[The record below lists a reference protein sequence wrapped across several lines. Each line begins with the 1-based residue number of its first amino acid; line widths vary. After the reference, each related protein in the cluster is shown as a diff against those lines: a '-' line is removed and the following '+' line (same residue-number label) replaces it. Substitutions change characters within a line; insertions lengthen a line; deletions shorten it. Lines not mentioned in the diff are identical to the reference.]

1 MQRAKWTFV
10 GVFLLVAGPLFA
22 QVNVAGDW
30 EVTINSPQGSNTA
43 IASLKQDGD
52 KVSGVLKNQMG
63 ELPFEGVTVTGDELK
78 FTFTV
83 NFQGT
88 PLPITLT
95 GKVKG
100 STIDGKADFG
110 GMAEGDW
117 SAKKVDATMASKMD
131 SPAASASSAPA
142 SAASAAGTGAAGK
155 WDVTFKTPQGD
166 FPAVAT
172 LTADG
177 SKLSGTFGSQLGE
190 TAVSGTLDGMT
201 ITLTM
206 NVDSPQGSMTVSMTG
221 QMQGDSIAGTADVAG
236 MGQMEW
242 SAKRAK
248 Q

>member
-1 MQRAKWTFV
+1 MQRAKWMSV

-22 QVNVAGDW
+22 QTNVAGDW

-63 ELPFEGVTVTGDELK
+63 ELPFEGATLTGDELK
-78 FTFTV
+78 FMFTV

-100 STIDGKADFG
+100 GTIDGKADFG

-117 SAKKVDATMASKMD
+117 TAKRVDATTAKAAPSGGPT
-131 SPAASASSAPA
+131 PATPA
-142 SAASAAGTGAAGK
+142 SMTSGGVAGK
-155 WDVTFKTPQGD
+155 WDVVFRTPQGD
-166 FPAVAT
+166 FPATAT
-172 LTADG
+172 LSADG
-177 SKLSGTFGSQLGE
+177 TKLSGTLGSQLGE
-190 TAVSGTLDGMT
+190 TSVTGTIDGT
-201 ITLTM
+201 KISLSLVV
-206 NVDSPQGSMTVSMTG
+206 NSPQGDLNVSMTG
-221 QMQGDSIAGTADVAG
+221 EVQGDSINGMADVSA

-242 SAKRAK
+242 SAKRAR

>member
-1 MQRAKWTFV
+1 MQRAKWMFV
-10 GVFLLVAGPLFA
+10 GVFLLAAGPLSA
-22 QVNVAGDW
+22 QTNVAGDW

-43 IASLKQDGD
+43 IASLKQEGD

-63 ELPFEGVTVTGDELK
+63 ELPFEGATITGDELK

-88 PLPITLT
+88 PLPITLS

-100 STIDGKADFG
+100 ATIDGKADFG

-117 SAKKVDATMASKMD
+117 TAKRVEATTADA
-131 SPAASASSAPA
+131 AASAPAAAPA
-142 SAASAAGTGAAGK
+142 PAAPGVGGIAGK
-155 WDVTFKTPQGD
+155 WDVTFRTPQGD

-172 LTADG
+172 LSVDG
-177 SKLSGTFGSQLGE
+177 GKLSGTLGSQLGE
-190 TAVSGTLDGMT
+190 TPVSGTLDGT
-201 ITLTM
+201 KLQITLV
-206 NVDSPQGSMTVSMTG
+206 VDSPQGSMNVSMTG
-221 QMQGDSIAGTADVAG
+221 EMQGDAINGMADVAG

-242 SAKRAK
+242 SAKRSK

>member
-1 MQRAKWTFV
+1 MQRAISMFV

-30 EVTINSPQGSNTA
+30 EVTINSPQGSNAA
-43 IASLKQDGD
+43 IATLKQDGD
-52 KVSGVLKNQMG
+52 KVSGVLKNPMG
-63 ELPFEGVTVTGDELK
+63 ELPFEGATLTGDELK

-100 STIDGKADFG
+100 ATIDGKADFG

-117 SAKKVDATMASKMD
+117 TAKRVDATTAKSAVA
-131 SPAASASSAPA
+131 PAAADTAAPA
-142 SAASAAGTGAAGK
+142 MSGGAAGK
-155 WDVTFKTPQGD
+155 WNVTFVTPQGD

-172 LTADG
+172 LTAEG

-190 TAVSGTLDGMT
+190 TKVTGTVDGVK
-201 ITLTM
+201 ITLEMT
-206 NVDSPQGSMTVSMTG
+206 VESPQGNMNVSMTG
-221 QMQGDSIAGTADVAG
+221 EMRGDDMVGLADVAG
-236 MGQMEW
+236 MGQMQW

>member
-1 MQRAKWTFV
+1 MQRAKWMFV

-22 QVNVAGDW
+22 QTNVAGDW
-30 EVTINSPQGSNTA
+30 EVTINSPQGSSSA

-52 KVSGVLKNQMG
+52 KVSGVLKNPMG

-78 FTFTV
+78 FMFTV

-100 STIDGKADFG
+100 ATIDGKADFG

-117 SAKKVDATMASKMD
+117 SAKRVDATLAKMTTAGGPVEAT
-131 SPAASASSAPA
+131 PAK
-142 SAASAAGTGAAGK
+142 AATGGAAGK
-155 WDVTFKTPQGD
+155 WDVVFKTPQGD

-177 SKLSGTFGSQLGE
+177 TKLSGTFGSQLGE
-190 TAVSGTLDGMT
+190 TAVSGSVEGAK

-206 NVDSPQGSMTVSMTG
+206 TVNSPQGDLTVSMTG
-221 QMQGDSIAGTADVAG
+221 EMQGDAIVNGMADVTA

>member
-1 MQRAKWTFV
+1 MQRSISMFV

-22 QVNVAGDW
+22 QVNIAGDW
-30 EVTINSPQGSNTA
+30 EVTINSPQGSNAA

-52 KVSGVLKNQMG
+52 KVSGVLKNPMG
-63 ELPFEGVTVTGDELK
+63 ELPFEGATLTGDELK

-88 PLPITLT
+88 PLPITLI

-100 STIDGKADFG
+100 NAIDGKADFG

-117 SAKKVDATMASKMD
+117 SAKRVDAATAQ
-131 SPAASASSAPA
+131 AAVAPA
-142 SAASAAGTGAAGK
+142 PADSAAAPATSGGAAGK
-155 WDVTFKTPQGD
+155 WNVTFNTPQGD

-172 LTADG
+172 LTANG

-190 TAVSGTLDGMT
+190 TQVTGTVEGVK
-201 ITLTM
+201 ITLEMT
-206 NVDSPQGSMTVSMTG
+206 VESPQGSMNVSMTG
-221 QMQGDSIAGTADVAG
+221 EMRGDDMVGLADVAG
-236 MGQMEW
+236 MGQMQW
-242 SAKRAK
+242 SAKRAR

>member
-1 MQRAKWTFV
+1 MQRAKWMFV
-10 GVFLLVAGPLFA
+10 GVFLSVAGPLFA

-30 EVTINSPQGSNTA
+30 EVTINSPQGSNSA

-52 KVSGVLKNQMG
+52 KVSGVLKNPMG

-100 STIDGKADFG
+100 NTIDGKADFG

-117 SAKKVDATMASKMD
+117 TAKRVE
-131 SPAASASSAPA
+131 AA
-142 SAASAAGTGAAGK
+142 AANKAVTGAPMPMATGASGK

-177 SKLSGTFGSQLGE
+177 GKLSGTLGSQLGE
-190 TAVSGTLDGMT
+190 TQVSGTVDGSK
-201 ITLTM
+201 IALSL
-206 NVDSPQGSMTVSMTG
+206 VVESPQGNMNVSMTG
-221 QMQGDSIAGTADVAG
+221 EMQGDSMAGTADVAG

>member
-1 MQRAKWTFV
+1 MQRAKWMFV

-30 EVTINSPQGSNTA
+30 EVTINTPQGSNTA

-63 ELPFEGVTVTGDELK
+63 ELPFEGVSVTGDELK

-100 STIDGKADFG
+100 NTIDGKADFA

-117 SAKKVDATMASKMD
+117 SAKRVEATTADKAVTGAAMPA
-131 SPAASASSAPA
+131 PAAG
-142 SAASAAGTGAAGK
+142 AAATDGAAGK
-155 WDVTFKTPQGD
+155 WNVTFNTPQGD

-172 LTADG
+172 LKVEGA
-177 SKLSGTFGSQLGE
+177 KLSGTFGSQLGE
-190 TAVSGTLDGMT
+190 TQVTGSLDGVK
-201 ITLTM
+201 ITLEMT
-206 NVDSPQGSMTVSMTG
+206 VDSPQGSINLTMTG
-221 QMQGDSIAGTADVAG
+221 EMRGDDMVGLADVPG
-236 MGQMEW
+236 MGQMQW

>member
-10 GVFLLVAGPLFA
+10 GVFLLAAGPLFA
-22 QVNVAGDW
+22 QPVNVAGDW
-30 EVTINSPQGSNTA
+30 EVTINSPQGSNAA
-43 IASLKQDGD
+43 IATLKQDGD

-63 ELPFEGVTVTGDELK
+63 ELPFEGATLTGDELK
-78 FTFTV
+78 FMFTV

-100 STIDGKADFG
+100 NTIDGKADFG
-110 GMAEGDW
+110 GMAEGEW
-117 SAKKVDATMASKMD
+117 TAKRVDAATASKATA
-131 SPAASASSAPA
+131 PAAAPTGGDMA
-142 SAASAAGTGAAGK
+142 TTGAAGK

-172 LTADG
+172 LTVDG
-177 SKLSGTFGSQLGE
+177 AKLTGTMGSQLGE
-190 TAVSGTLDGMT
+190 TAVTGTLDGSK
-201 ITLTM
+201 IALSL
-206 NVDSPQGSMTVSMTG
+206 VVESPQGSMNVSMTG
-221 QMQGDSIAGTADVAG
+221 EMQGDSMTGTADVAG

-242 SAKRAK
+242 TAKRAK

>member
-1 MQRAKWTFV
+1 MQRAKWMFV
-10 GVFLLVAGPLFA
+10 GVFLLAAGPLSA
-22 QVNVAGDW
+22 QTNVAGDW

-63 ELPFEGVTVTGDELK
+63 ELPFEGATLTGDELK
-78 FTFTV
+78 FMFTV

-117 SAKKVDATMASKMD
+117 TAKRVDATMAKATTPGG
-131 SPAASASSAPA
+131 PAAPAAPAAASSGGV
-142 SAASAAGTGAAGK
+142 SGK
-155 WDVTFKTPQGD
+155 WDVVFKTPQGD
-166 FPAVAT
+166 FPA
-172 LTADG
+172 TAEWSVDG
-177 SKLSGTFGSQLGE
+177 TKLSGTLGSQLGE
-190 TAVSGTLDGMT
+190 TAVTGTIDGT
-201 ITLTM
+201 KIALSLTV
-206 NVDSPQGSMTVSMTG
+206 NSPQGDLNVSMTG
-221 QMQGDSIAGTADVAG
+221 EVQGDSINGMADVSA

-242 SAKRAK
+242 SAKRSK

>member
-1 MQRAKWTFV
+1 MQRARWMFV

-30 EVTINSPQGSNTA
+30 EVTINSPQGSSSA

-52 KVSGVLKNQMG
+52 KVSGVLKNPMG

-78 FTFTV
+78 FMFTV

-88 PLPITLT
+88 PIPITLT
-95 GKVKG
+95 GKIKG

-117 SAKKVDATMASKMD
+117 SAKRVDATMAKAATPAG
-131 SPAASASSAPA
+131 PAAAAPA
-142 SAASAAGTGAAGK
+142 STGGVTGK
-155 WDVTFKTPQGD
+155 WDVVFRTPQGD
-166 FPAVAT
+166 FPATAT

-177 SKLSGTFGSQLGE
+177 TKLSGTFGSQLGE
-190 TAVSGTLDGMT
+190 TAVTGSLDGT
-201 ITLTM
+201 KISLTM
-206 NVDSPQGSMTVSMTG
+206 TVNSPQGDLMVSMTG
-221 QMQGDSIAGTADVAG
+221 EVAGDSISGMADVSA

>member
-1 MQRAKWTFV
+1 
-10 GVFLLVAGPLFA
+10 
-22 QVNVAGDW
+22 
-30 EVTINSPQGSNTA
+30 
-43 IASLKQDGD
+43 
-52 KVSGVLKNQMG
+52 VSGVLKNQMG
-63 ELPFEGVTVTGDELK
+63 ELPFEGATLTGDELK
-78 FTFTV
+78 FMFTV

-117 SAKKVDATMASKMD
+117 TAKRVDTTMTKAMTPGGPAEAT
-131 SPAASASSAPA
+131 PA
-142 SAASAAGTGAAGK
+142 SAKSGGVAGK
-155 WDVTFKTPQGD
+155 WDVVFKTPQGD
-166 FPAVAT
+166 FPATAT

-177 SKLSGTFGSQLGE
+177 AKLSGTLGSQLGE
-190 TAVSGTLDGMT
+190 TAVTGTLDGT
-201 ITLTM
+201 KISLSLVV
-206 NVDSPQGSMTVSMTG
+206 NSPQGDLNVSMTG
-221 QMQGDSIAGTADVAG
+221 EVMGDSINGMADVSA

>member
-1 MQRAKWTFV
+1 MQRAISMFV

-30 EVTINSPQGSNTA
+30 EVTINSPQGSNAA
-43 IASLKQDGD
+43 IATLKQDGD
-52 KVSGVLKNQMG
+52 KVSGVLKNPMG
-63 ELPFEGVTVTGDELK
+63 ELPFEGATLTGDELK

-100 STIDGKADFG
+100 ATIDGKADFG

-117 SAKKVDATMASKMD
+117 TAKRVDATTAKSAVA
-131 SPAASASSAPA
+131 PAAADTAAPA
-142 SAASAAGTGAAGK
+142 TSGGAGGK
-155 WDVTFKTPQGD
+155 WNVTFVTPQGD

-172 LTADG
+172 LTAEG

-190 TAVSGTLDGMT
+190 TKVTGTVDGVK
-201 ITLTM
+201 ITLEMT
-206 NVDSPQGSMTVSMTG
+206 VESPQGNMNVSMTG
-221 QMQGDSIAGTADVAG
+221 EMRGDDMVGLADVAG
-236 MGQMEW
+236 MGQMQW

>member
-1 MQRAKWTFV
+1 MQRAKWMSV

-22 QVNVAGDW
+22 QTNVAGDW

-63 ELPFEGVTVTGDELK
+63 ELPFEGATITGDELK

-100 STIDGKADFG
+100 TTIDGKADFG

-117 SAKKVDATMASKMD
+117 TAKRVEATTAKAVA
-131 SPAASASSAPA
+131 PAATGGGGI
-142 SAASAAGTGAAGK
+142 AGT

-172 LTADG
+172 FAVDG
-177 SKLSGTFGSQLGE
+177 GKLSGTLGSQLGE
-190 TAVSGTLDGMT
+190 TPVSGTLDGT
-201 ITLTM
+201 KVQITLV
-206 NVDSPQGSMTVSMTG
+206 VDSPQGSMNVSMTG
-221 QMQGDSIAGTADVAG
+221 EMQGDAINGMADVAG

-242 SAKRAK
+242 SAKRSK

>member
-1 MQRAKWTFV
+1 MQRAKWMFV

-22 QVNVAGDW
+22 QVNIAGDW

-63 ELPFEGVTVTGDELK
+63 ELPFEGATLTGDELK

-100 STIDGKADFG
+100 ATIDGKADFA

-117 SAKKVDATMASKMD
+117 SAKRVDAMAKATTPGG
-131 SPAASASSAPA
+131 PAAATTASMT
-142 SAASAAGTGAAGK
+142 TGGVAGK
-155 WDVTFKTPQGD
+155 WDVVFKTPQGD
-166 FPAVAT
+166 FPATAT

-177 SKLSGTFGSQLGE
+177 TKLSGTLGSQLGE
-190 TAVSGTLDGMT
+190 TQVTGTIDGT
-201 ITLTM
+201 KISLSLVV
-206 NVDSPQGSMTVSMTG
+206 NSPQGDLNVAMTG
-221 QMQGDSIAGTADVAG
+221 EVTGDSIAGMADVSA

-242 SAKRAK
+242 SAKRTR

>member
-1 MQRAKWTFV
+1 MQRAKWMFV
-10 GVFLLVAGPLFA
+10 GVFFLVAGPLFA
-22 QVNVAGDW
+22 QTNVAGDW

-63 ELPFEGVTVTGDELK
+63 ELPFEGATLTGDELK
-78 FTFTV
+78 FMFTV

-117 SAKKVDATMASKMD
+117 SAKRVDATLAKMTTPGG
-131 SPAASASSAPA
+131 PAAPAAASSNG
-142 SAASAAGTGAAGK
+142 SAAGK
-155 WDVTFKTPQGD
+155 WDVVFRTPQGD

-177 SKLSGTFGSQLGE
+177 AKLSGTFGSQLGE
-190 TAVSGTLDGMT
+190 TAVSGSVDGT
-201 ITLTM
+201 KITLTM
-206 NVDSPQGSMTVSMTG
+206 TVNSPQGDLMVSMTG
-221 QMQGDSIAGTADVAG
+221 EVQGDAIVNGMADVTA

>member
-1 MQRAKWTFV
+1 MQRAKWMFV
-10 GVFLLVAGPLFA
+10 GVFLLMAGPLFA

-30 EVTINSPQGSNTA
+30 EVTINSPQGSSTA

-63 ELPFEGVTVTGDELK
+63 ELPFEGVSVTGDELK

-100 STIDGKADFG
+100 STIDGKADFA

-117 SAKKVDATMASKMD
+117 TAKRVDATTAKTTMPPAAATA
-131 SPAASASSAPA
+131 PAAAASAGGAT
-142 SAASAAGTGAAGK
+142 TGASGK

-166 FPAVAT
+166 FPATAT
-172 LTADG
+172 LTATG
-177 SKLSGTFGSQLGE
+177 SKLSGTFGSQMGE
-190 TAVSGTLDGMT
+190 TPVTGTLDGANV
-201 ITLTM
+201 TLTM
-206 NVDSPQGSMTVSMTG
+206 TVESPQGSMTVSLTGQLQGDNMTG
-221 QMQGDSIAGTADVAG
+221 MADVAG

>member
-1 MQRAKWTFV
+1 MKRAKWMFV

-22 QVNVAGDW
+22 QVNIAGDW

-63 ELPFEGVTVTGDELK
+63 ELPFEGATLTGDDLK

-83 NFQGT
+83 NFQGQ

-100 STIDGKADFG
+100 NTIDGKADFA

-117 SAKKVDATMASKMD
+117 SAKRVDATTASAVA
-131 SPAASASSAPA
+131 PAASATA
-142 SAASAAGTGAAGK
+142 SNGAASTATGVSGK

-172 LTADG
+172 ITVDSGKLT
-177 SKLSGTFGSQLGE
+177 GTMGSQLGE
-190 TAVSGTLDGMT
+190 TPISGTVDGMKVT
-201 ITLTM
+201 ISMT
-206 NVDSPQGSMTVSMTG
+206 VDSPQGSMNVAMTG
-221 QMQGDSIAGTADVAG
+221 EMQGDAMAGMADVAG

-242 SAKRAK
+242 SAKRSR